1 MTRFAFESTFRSL
14 EAQIEKCA
22 QFHMQ
27 YWNHHKDDRPDLG
40 KLGECGSKITNVIV
54 LVDQLWN
61 ELMKLN

>member
-1 MTRFAFESTFRSL
+1 MEF
-14 EAQIEKCA
+14 
-22 QFHMQ
+22 
-27 YWNHHKDDRPDLG
+27 WNHLKDDRPDLG